1 MTEKTA
7 KKRTIIS
14 LIVSIA
20 VFVVIFALALMLGRY
35 QIRIDQFF
43 KAVFTN
49 DAAVKTQRSIIVNL
63 RFPRT
68 IMAAFVGVGL
78 SLSGLLYQET
88 FRNKL
93 VSPDL
98 LGVSTGASVGAA
110 LAIILGLSSAFISI
124 FAFVMGLATVAI
136 TVLISKLFRNG
147 SSTILLLSGII
158 VGGFMSAILSIMKYL
173 SSDITTLAS
182 ITYWLMGSFESAN
195 MSRDYILMGVV
206 IVCVV
211 VLMLISHPINLVNQ
225 GRSEAQT
232 KGINYN
238 FYRLLIIILSTVL
251 TAISVCFCGTI
262 SWVGLIIPHIVR
274 LLVGRDAKRTIPLCV
289 TFGATFMIA
298 VDIISRSFTDSEI
311 PLSAVTGLFGTVV
324 FAQHLRHVL
333 QFPVLYQR
341 VHRHMDPHMPQV
353 GETDRFLQLPAV
365 KVPGAR
371 ARAESGIPEVYRV
384 RAGRIRP
391 LQCLPVSRRSQT
403 FHACFPSHR

>member
-1 MTEKTA
+1 MTEKIA

-14 LIVSIA
+14 LLVSIV

-35 QIRIDQFF
+35 QIRIDHFF

-49 DAAVKTQRSIIVNL
+49 DTAFRTQRSIIINL

-68 IMAAFVGVGL
+68 IMAAFVGIGL

-124 FAFVMGLATVAI
+124 FAFLMGLATVAI
-136 TVLISKLFRNG
+136 TVLISKLFKNG

-158 VGGFMSAILSIMKYL
+158 VGGFMSAVLSIMKYL
-173 SSDITTLAS
+173 SNDITTLAS
-182 ITYWLMGSFESAN
+182 ITYWLMGSFESAS
-195 MSRDYILMGVV
+195 MTRDYILMGVV
-206 IVCVV
+206 VVCVV
-211 VLMLISHPINLVNQ
+211 VLMLISHPINLINQ

-238 FYRLLIIILSTVL
+238 FYRLLVIILSTVL

-262 SWVGLIIPHIVR
+262 SWIGLIIPHIVR
-274 LLVGRDAKRTIPLCV
+274 LLIGRDAKRTIPLCV
-289 TFGATFMIA
+289 TFGATFMIV

-324 FAQHLRHVL
+324 FVIILIVKRRNLRVNKDL
-333 QFPVLYQR
+333 
-341 VHRHMDPHMPQV
+341 
-353 GETDRFLQLPAV
+353 
-365 KVPGAR
+365 
-371 ARAESGIPEVYRV
+371 
-384 RAGRIRP
+384 
-391 LQCLPVSRRSQT
+391 
-403 FHACFPSHR
+403 

>member
-225 GRSEAQT
+225 GRSESQT

-324 FAQHLRHVL
+324 FVIILIIKRRNLRVNKDL
-333 QFPVLYQR
+333 
-341 VHRHMDPHMPQV
+341 
-353 GETDRFLQLPAV
+353 
-365 KVPGAR
+365 
-371 ARAESGIPEVYRV
+371 
-384 RAGRIRP
+384 
-391 LQCLPVSRRSQT
+391 
-403 FHACFPSHR
+403 

>member
-136 TVLISKLFRNG
+136 TVLISKLFKNG

-324 FAQHLRHVL
+324 FVIILIIKRRNLRVNKDL
-333 QFPVLYQR
+333 
-341 VHRHMDPHMPQV
+341 
-353 GETDRFLQLPAV
+353 
-365 KVPGAR
+365 
-371 ARAESGIPEVYRV
+371 
-384 RAGRIRP
+384 
-391 LQCLPVSRRSQT
+391 
-403 FHACFPSHR
+403 